1 MEKNLKE
8 IKDELEVKEVNLEA
22 RLKVIQKRI
31 DDLYDLKEKLIEEKK
46 KVSQSLHDIRNIE
59 KLYDEYNY
67 EKNI

>member
-8 IKDELEVKEVNLEA
+8 IKDELEVKETCLEA
-22 RLKVIQKRI
+22 RIKVLQKRI
-31 DDLYDLKEKLIEEKK
+31 DDIYDLKEKLIEEKK
-46 KVSQSLHDIRNIE
+46 KVSQSLKDIRNIE